1 MVSNMIPEEV
11 EQNEDIVL
19 RLNKLVMED
28 SDPEFK
34 KEQDDRS
41 LASEETDGG
50 FKPKIQEENAEDLD
64 NDASLSQNG
73 IKKNPINDDE
83 EESNRSS
90 LADLQVLLPTKEKEK
105 KGENKEESVAESHE
119 MKIATKKLEEESF
132 DPFDSSL
139 DTLEALEKIVLEYYE
154 FLNYALRILKKGIS
168 VNQNTDSQ

>member
-41 LASEETDGG
+41 L
-50 FKPKIQEENAEDLD
+50 PKIQEENAEDLD
-64 NDASLSQNG
+64 NDASLSRNG